1 MTSIRPSGLNQ
12 SPFMEIE
19 DITSIEDVSIE
30 FEENTTSNGKK
41 TLIPDNMATTKTPR
55 TSGSL
60 TAMNI
65 YTELKNK
72 REEELL
78 ETIEELRKT
87 ITKLETEISGMK
99 KAEEMRKSDDE
110 RSIKKRKLREDDY
123 ENVKEDSSLQKTVED
138 LTEKLAKQDKELF
151 EAREKIAES
160 EYTDHSE
167 TADGKITNKDFF
179 EKVST
184 LFESKMKAFENR
196 FDAMEKKMEKNIE
209 HTKSYSEA
217 VAKTKSPNMQDNVTN
232 FRGIALA
239 AKIEDMNEE
248 SDKKN
253 REMNIIVKGKQ
264 EIDEMDDKAFLES
277 LIKELCIGAVHP
289 TSVMRI
295 GTKVEGRNR
304 PIKVIF
310 KSSDE
315 KHKVLSNL
323 KNLKGKELYKTISVT
338 HDYTFNEREMLD
350 DFLRQA
356 KEKNELDTMEDKDYK
371 WKVWGSPKNRLFLKK
386 VKMNKVGNS
395 PA

>member
-1 MTSIRPSGLNQ
+1 
-12 SPFMEIE
+12 METG
-19 DITSIEDVSIE
+19 DITNIEDVSIE
-30 FEENTTSNGKK
+30 FEENTTTNGKK
-41 TLIPDNMATTKTPR
+41 SIIQDNVTTTKTPR

-78 ETIEELRKT
+78 DTIDELRKT
-87 ITKLETEISGMK
+87 ISRLETEISGMK

-110 RSIKKRKLREDDY
+110 RSMKKRKLREDDY
-123 ENVKEDSSLQKTVED
+123 ENVKEDLSLQKKVDD
-138 LTEKLAKQDKELF
+138 LTEKLANQDKELF

-160 EYTDHSE
+160 EYTDQSE
-167 TADGKITNKDFF
+167 TADDKITNKDFF

-196 FDAMEKKMEKNIE
+196 FDEMEKKMEKN
-209 HTKSYSEA
+209 TKSYSEA
-217 VAKTKSPNMQDNVTN
+217 VTKTTSSNIQENVTN

-239 AKIEDMNEE
+239 AKIEDMNEDN
-248 SDKKN
+248 DKKN
-253 REMNIIVKGKQ
+253 REKNIIVKGKQ
-264 EIDEMDDKAFLES
+264 EVDEMDDKAFLES

-295 GTKVEGRNR
+295 GTKFEGRNR

-310 KSSDE
+310 KSTDE
-315 KHKVLSNL
+315 KYKVLNNL

-338 HDYTFNEREMLD
+338 HDYTFNEREVLNN
-350 DFLRQA
+350 FLRQA
-356 KEKNELDTMEDKDYK
+356 KEKNELDTTENKDYK

-386 VKMNKVGNS
+386 VKMSKVGNS

>member
-1 MTSIRPSGLNQ
+1 
-12 SPFMEIE
+12 METG
-19 DITSIEDVSIE
+19 DITNIEDVSIE
-30 FEENTTSNGKK
+30 FEENPTTNGKK
-41 TLIPDNMATTKTPR
+41 SLIQDNVTTTKTPR

-78 ETIEELRKT
+78 DTIDELRKT
-87 ITKLETEISGMK
+87 ISRLETEISGMK

-110 RSIKKRKLREDDY
+110 RSMKKRKLREDDY
-123 ENVKEDSSLQKTVED
+123 ENVKEDLSLQKKVDD

-160 EYTDHSE
+160 EYTDQSE
-167 TADGKITNKDFF
+167 TADDKITNKDFF

-196 FDAMEKKMEKNIE
+196 FDEMEKKMEKN
-209 HTKSYSEA
+209 TKSYSEA
-217 VAKTKSPNMQDNVTN
+217 VTKTTSSNVQDNVTN

-239 AKIEDMNEE
+239 AKIEDMNEDN
-248 SDKKN
+248 DKKN
-253 REMNIIVKGKQ
+253 REKNIIIKGKQ
-264 EIDEMDDKAFLES
+264 EVDEMDDKAFLES

-310 KSSDE
+310 KSTDD
-315 KHKVLSNL
+315 KYKVLNNL

-338 HDYTFNEREMLD
+338 HDYTFNEREVLNN
-350 DFLRQA
+350 FLRQA
-356 KEKNELDTMEDKDYK
+356 KEKNELDTTENKDYK

-386 VKMNKVGNS
+386 VKMSKVGNS

>member
-1 MTSIRPSGLNQ
+1 
-12 SPFMEIE
+12 METG
-19 DITSIEDVSIE
+19 DITNIEDVSIE
-30 FEENTTSNGKK
+30 FEENPTTIGKK
-41 TLIPDNMATTKTPR
+41 SLIQDNVTTTTPR

-78 ETIEELRKT
+78 DTIDELRKT
-87 ITKLETEISGMK
+87 ISRLETEISGMK

-110 RSIKKRKLREDDY
+110 RSMKKRKLREDDY
-123 ENVKEDSSLQKTVED
+123 ENVKEDLSLQKKVDD
-138 LTEKLAKQDKELF
+138 LTEKLAKQDKELY

-160 EYTDHSE
+160 EYTDQSE
-167 TADGKITNKDFF
+167 TADDKITNKDFF

-184 LFESKMKAFENR
+184 LFESKMKAFETR
-196 FDAMEKKMEKNIE
+196 FDAMEKKMEKN
-209 HTKSYSEA
+209 TKSYSEA
-217 VAKTKSPNMQDNVTN
+217 VTKTTSSNIQENVTN

-239 AKIEDMNEE
+239 AKIEDMNEDN
-248 SDKKN
+248 DKKN
-253 REMNIIVKGKQ
+253 REKNIIIKGKQ
-264 EIDEMDDKAFLES
+264 EVDEMDDKAFLES

-310 KSSDE
+310 KSTDE
-315 KHKVLSNL
+315 KYKLLNNL

-338 HDYTFNEREMLD
+338 HDYTFNEREVLNN
-350 DFLRQA
+350 FLLQA
-356 KEKNELDTMEDKDYK
+356 KEKNELDTTENKDYK

-386 VKMNKVGNS
+386 VKMSKVGNS

>member
-1 MTSIRPSGLNQ
+1 
-12 SPFMEIE
+12 METG
-19 DITSIEDVSIE
+19 DITNIEDVSIE
-30 FEENTTSNGKK
+30 FEENQTKNGKK
-41 TLIPDNMATTKTPR
+41 SLIPDNVTTTKTPR

-78 ETIEELRKT
+78 DTIDELRK
-87 ITKLETEISGMK
+87 IISRLETEISGMK

-110 RSIKKRKLREDDY
+110 RSMKKRKLREDDY
-123 ENVKEDSSLQKTVED
+123 ENVKEDLSLQKKVDD

-160 EYTDHSE
+160 EYTDQSE
-167 TADGKITNKDFF
+167 TADDKITNKDFF

-196 FDAMEKKMEKNIE
+196 FDEMEKKMEKN
-209 HTKSYSEA
+209 TKSYSEA
-217 VAKTKSPNMQDNVTN
+217 VTKTTSSNVQDNVTN

-239 AKIEDMNEE
+239 AKIEDINEE
-248 SDKKN
+248 NDKKN
-253 REMNIIVKGKQ
+253 REKNIIIKGKQ
-264 EIDEMDDKAFLES
+264 EVDEMDDKAFLES

-310 KSSDE
+310 KSTDE
-315 KHKVLSNL
+315 KYKLLNNL

-338 HDYTFNEREMLD
+338 HDYTFNEREVLNN
-350 DFLRQA
+350 FLRQA
-356 KEKNELDTMEDKDYK
+356 KEKNELDTTENKDYK

-386 VKMNKVGNS
+386 VKMSKVGNS

>member
-1 MTSIRPSGLNQ
+1 
-12 SPFMEIE
+12 METG
-19 DITSIEDVSIE
+19 DITNIEDVSIE
-30 FEENTTSNGKK
+30 FEENPTTNGKK
-41 TLIPDNMATTKTPR
+41 SLIPDNVTTTKTPR

-78 ETIEELRKT
+78 DTIDELRK
-87 ITKLETEISGMK
+87 IISRLETEISGMK

-110 RSIKKRKLREDDY
+110 RSMKKRKLREDDY
-123 ENVKEDSSLQKTVED
+123 ENVKEDLSLQKKVDD
-138 LTEKLAKQDKELF
+138 LTEKLANQDKELF

-160 EYTDHSE
+160 EYTDQSE
-167 TADGKITNKDFF
+167 TADDKITNKDFF

-196 FDAMEKKMEKNIE
+196 FDEMEKKMEKN
-209 HTKSYSEA
+209 TKSYSEA
-217 VAKTKSPNMQDNVTN
+217 VTKTASSNIQDNVTN

-239 AKIEDMNEE
+239 AKIEDMNEDN
-248 SDKKN
+248 DKKN
-253 REMNIIVKGKQ
+253 REKNIIIKGKQ
-264 EIDEMDDKAFLES
+264 EVDEMDDKAFLES

-310 KSSDE
+310 KSTDE
-315 KHKVLSNL
+315 KYKLLNNL

-338 HDYTFNEREMLD
+338 HDYTFNEREVLNN
-350 DFLRQA
+350 FLRQA
-356 KEKNELDTMEDKDYK
+356 KEKNELDTTENKDYK

-386 VKMNKVGNS
+386 VKMSKVGNS

>member
-1 MTSIRPSGLNQ
+1 
-12 SPFMEIE
+12 METG
-19 DITSIEDVSIE
+19 DITNIEDVSIE
-30 FEENTTSNGKK
+30 FEENPTTNGKK
-41 TLIPDNMATTKTPR
+41 SLIPDNVTTTKTPR

-78 ETIEELRKT
+78 DTIDELRK
-87 ITKLETEISGMK
+87 IISRLETEISGMK

-110 RSIKKRKLREDDY
+110 RSMKKRKLREDDY
-123 ENVKEDSSLQKTVED
+123 ENVKEDLSLQKKVDD

-160 EYTDHSE
+160 EYTDQSE
-167 TADGKITNKDFF
+167 TADDKITNKDFF

-196 FDAMEKKMEKNIE
+196 FDEMEKKMEKN
-209 HTKSYSEA
+209 TKSYSEA
-217 VAKTKSPNMQDNVTN
+217 VTKTTSSNIQDNVTN

-239 AKIEDMNEE
+239 AKIEDMNEDN
-248 SDKKN
+248 DKKN
-253 REMNIIVKGKQ
+253 REKNIIIKGKQ
-264 EIDEMDDKAFLES
+264 EVDEMDDKAFLES

-310 KSSDE
+310 KSTDE
-315 KHKVLSNL
+315 KYKVLNNL

-338 HDYTFNEREMLD
+338 HDYTFNEREVLNN
-350 DFLRQA
+350 FLRQA
-356 KEKNELDTMEDKDYK
+356 KEKNELDTTENKDYK

-386 VKMNKVGNS
+386 VKMSKVGNS

>member
-1 MTSIRPSGLNQ
+1 
-12 SPFMEIE
+12 METG
-19 DITSIEDVSIE
+19 DITNIEDVSIE
-30 FEENTTSNGKK
+30 FEENPTTNGKK
-41 TLIPDNMATTKTPR
+41 SLIPDNVTTTKTPR

-78 ETIEELRKT
+78 DTIDELRK
-87 ITKLETEISGMK
+87 IISRLETEISGMK

-110 RSIKKRKLREDDY
+110 RSMKKRKLREDDY
-123 ENVKEDSSLQKTVED
+123 ENVKEDLSLQKKVDD

-160 EYTDHSE
+160 EYTDQSE
-167 TADGKITNKDFF
+167 TADDKITNKDFF

-196 FDAMEKKMEKNIE
+196 FDAMEKKMEKN
-209 HTKSYSEA
+209 TKSYSEA
-217 VAKTKSPNMQDNVTN
+217 VTKTTSSNIQDNVTN

-239 AKIEDMNEE
+239 AKIEDMNEDN
-248 SDKKN
+248 DKKN
-253 REMNIIVKGKQ
+253 REKNIIIKGKQ
-264 EIDEMDDKAFLES
+264 EVDEMDDKAFLES

-310 KSSDE
+310 KSTDE
-315 KHKVLSNL
+315 KYKVLNNL

-338 HDYTFNEREMLD
+338 HDYTFNEREVLNN
-350 DFLRQA
+350 FLRQA
-356 KEKNELDTMEDKDYK
+356 KEKNELDTTENKDYK

-386 VKMNKVGNS
+386 VKMSKVGNS

>member
-1 MTSIRPSGLNQ
+1 
-12 SPFMEIE
+12 METG
-19 DITSIEDVSIE
+19 DITNIEDVSIE
-30 FEENTTSNGKK
+30 FEENSTTNGKK
-41 TLIPDNMATTKTPR
+41 SIIQDNVTTTKTPR

-78 ETIEELRKT
+78 DTIDELRK
-87 ITKLETEISGMK
+87 IISRLETEISGMK

-110 RSIKKRKLREDDY
+110 RSMKKRKLREDDY
-123 ENVKEDSSLQKTVED
+123 ENVKEDLSLQKKVDD

-160 EYTDHSE
+160 EYTDQSE
-167 TADGKITNKDFF
+167 TADDKITNKDFF

-196 FDAMEKKMEKNIE
+196 FDAMEKKMEKN
-209 HTKSYSEA
+209 TKSYSEA
-217 VAKTKSPNMQDNVTN
+217 VTKTTSSNVQDNVTN

-239 AKIEDMNEE
+239 AKIEDMNEDN
-248 SDKKN
+248 DKKN
-253 REMNIIVKGKQ
+253 REKNIIIKGKQ
-264 EIDEMDDKAFLES
+264 EVDEMDDKAFLES

-310 KSSDE
+310 KSTDE
-315 KHKVLSNL
+315 KYKLLNNL

-338 HDYTFNEREMLD
+338 HDYTFNEREVLNN
-350 DFLRQA
+350 FLRQA
-356 KEKNELDTMEDKDYK
+356 KEKNELDTTENKDYK

-386 VKMNKVGNS
+386 VKMSKVGNS

>member
-1 MTSIRPSGLNQ
+1 
-12 SPFMEIE
+12 METG
-19 DITSIEDVSIE
+19 DITNIEDVSIE
-30 FEENTTSNGKK
+30 FEENPTTNGKK
-41 TLIPDNMATTKTPR
+41 SLIPDNVTTTKTPR

-78 ETIEELRKT
+78 DTIDELRK
-87 ITKLETEISGMK
+87 IISRLETEISGMK

-110 RSIKKRKLREDDY
+110 RSMKKRKLREDDY
-123 ENVKEDSSLQKTVED
+123 ENVKEDLSLQKKVDD

-160 EYTDHSE
+160 EYTDQSE
-167 TADGKITNKDFF
+167 TADDKITNKDFF

-196 FDAMEKKMEKNIE
+196 FDAMENKMEKNIE

-217 VAKTKSPNMQDNVTN
+217 VTKTTSSNIQDNVTN

-239 AKIEDMNEE
+239 AKIEDMNEDN
-248 SDKKN
+248 DKKN
-253 REMNIIVKGKQ
+253 REKNIIIKGKQ
-264 EIDEMDDKAFLES
+264 EVDEMDDKAFLES

-310 KSSDE
+310 KSTDE
-315 KHKVLSNL
+315 KYKLLNNL

-338 HDYTFNEREMLD
+338 HDYTFNEREVLNN
-350 DFLRQA
+350 FLRQA
-356 KEKNELDTMEDKDYK
+356 KEKNELDTTENKDYK

-386 VKMNKVGNS
+386 VKMSKVGNS